1 MSEKPLIAAKLKAM
15 RNRTGL
21 SVRAFAEAIGR
32 VASSYQHYESTYK
45 KRSLPPELVDDMEP
59 VLRAHGVTDAEI
71 LELRGAQP
79 KTTDNDSPPQIRP
92 NHDRTMA
99 LAHQSKDLP
108 VLGAARGGTMEAGAF
123 ADNGNFFEMV
133 ARPASLVG
141 VSDAYA
147 VYVVD
152 ESMEPRYFSGEI
164 VHIHPHRPARPG
176 SFVVLQ
182 IDDGEKTDYLV
193 KRLVRRKSTQV
204 TFEQYNPPKRFEIKA
219 SHIKAMHTIVGAATP
234 A

>member
-1 MSEKPLIAAKLKAM
+1 
-15 RNRTGL
+15 
-21 SVRAFAEAIGR
+21 
-32 VASSYQHYESTYK
+32 
-45 KRSLPPELVDDMEP
+45 
-59 VLRAHGVTDAEI
+59 
-71 LELRGAQP
+71 
-79 KTTDNDSPPQIRP
+79 
-92 NHDRTMA
+92 
-99 LAHQSKDLP
+99 
-108 VLGAARGGTMEAGAF
+108 MEAGAF

-133 ARPASLVG
+133 SRPASLVG

-152 ESMEPRYFSGEI
+152 ESMEPRYFSGEL

-182 IDDGEKTDYLV
+182 IDDGENTDYLV
-193 KRLVRRKSTQV
+193 KRLVRRKGAQV
-204 TFEQYNPPKRFEIKA
+204 TFEQYNPHKKFDIKA